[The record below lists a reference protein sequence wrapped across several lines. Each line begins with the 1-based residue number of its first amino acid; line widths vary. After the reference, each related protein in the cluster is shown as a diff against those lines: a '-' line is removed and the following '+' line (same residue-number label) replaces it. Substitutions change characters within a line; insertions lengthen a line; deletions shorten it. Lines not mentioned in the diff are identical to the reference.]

1 MKTNYFYALLLL
13 LLSFGVSAE
22 AQTLG
27 DVNAKLDHWGQ
38 KPKGKMPMKAY
49 ISDFQVLVEV
59 YREDVDY
66 KKEREFRGIGR
77 GEATA
82 QAALGLK
89 GVDADLLQAEV
100 DKLYAEFIAELKA
113 KGYAIIDV
121 ETAAKT
127 DYYKNAELMNGPNI
141 RESANPGYLEILPT
155 GASFMVSKREAEGK
169 ANNKKGIMNNLK
181 MIGNA
186 VAGPNQLSKDLDDAL
201 VIEVKLALNFSEAGS
216 SWFKSLSGANAQVKT
231 NLMMGTHT
239 VQAPKTKGLRMK
251 GQEEVYT
258 MPTSVEFYQGAGLK
272 KIQSKGYLKKP
283 IYISGVIDDTKAS
296 AFDRG
301 KSITYTNI
309 GDLYVVKNTYSTIS
323 SNATFAETDGAK
335 MAEALYKSGSAF
347 IDEELKEFFDK

>member
-1 MKTNYFYALLLL
+1 MKTNYFYVLLLVVV
-13 LLSFGVSAE
+13 LSGVSVQ
-22 AQTLG
+22 AQTLSE
-27 DVNAKLDHWGQ
+27 VKAKLDHWGQ
-38 KPKGKMPMKAY
+38 KTKGKMPMKAY

-66 KKEREFRGIGR
+66 KGKREFRGIGR

-89 GVDADLLQAEV
+89 GIDTDLLQAEV
-100 DKLYAEFIAELKA
+100 DKLYAEFVADLKA
-113 KGYAIIDV
+113 KGYTLIDV

-127 DYYKNAELMNGPNI
+127 NYYKNAERMSGPNI
-141 RESANPGYLEILPT
+141 RESANPGYLEILPA
-155 GASFMVSKREAEGK
+155 GGNFMVSKREAAGK
-169 ANNKKGIMNNLK
+169 ANNKKGILNNLK
-181 MIGNA
+181 MVGKSIS
-186 VAGPNQLSKDLDDAL
+186 GPNQLSKDLDDAL

-258 MPTSVEFYQGAGLK
+258 MPTSIEFYQGAGLK
-272 KIQSKGYLKKP
+272 KVQSKGYLKSP
-283 IYISGVIDDTKAS
+283 IYISGVIDDTQSSAYDKGKA
-296 AFDRG
+296 
-301 KSITYTNI
+301 ITYTNI

-323 SNATFAETDGAK
+323 TNAKFAETDGAK
-335 MAEALYKSGSAF
+335 MADALYKAGSAF
-347 IDEELKEFFDK
+347 IDEELKEFFD